1 MAKDIFSF
9 YGVSS
14 HHTNRR
20 LQAFPTKYFNA
31 GTMAKYRQNQMH
43 RKLNL
48 EEIAETQVS
57 EEEINQR

>member
-1 MAKDIFSF
+1 
-9 YGVSS
+9 
-14 HHTNRR
+14 
-20 LQAFPTKYFNA
+20 
-31 GTMAKYRQNQMH
+31 MAKYRQNQMH